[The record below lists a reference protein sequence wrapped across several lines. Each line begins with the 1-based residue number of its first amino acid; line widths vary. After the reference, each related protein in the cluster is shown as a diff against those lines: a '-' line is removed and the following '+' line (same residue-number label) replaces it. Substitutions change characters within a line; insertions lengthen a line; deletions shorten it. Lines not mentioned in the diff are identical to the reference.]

1 MVITG
6 LTRNQLYSNVPWVRI
21 PPAPPF
27 FILQSNMKYKQVKKR
42 YKPALYRAFFLPL
55 LVTQKNIKL
64 LKFAPL
70 LPFFYFAPFFK
81 INKKDF
87 SLEFL
92 SNSHYFP
99 IVYHTTKHI
108 IAPAIFL
115 CLSRC
120 FIFHHSSCS
129 YFLYPF
135 IDSPF
140 Q

>member
-55 LVTQKNIKL
+55 LVTQKTLKL
-64 LKFAPL
+64 SKFT
-70 LPFFYFAPFFK
+70 PFFK

-99 IVYHTTKHI
+99 IVYHTAKHI